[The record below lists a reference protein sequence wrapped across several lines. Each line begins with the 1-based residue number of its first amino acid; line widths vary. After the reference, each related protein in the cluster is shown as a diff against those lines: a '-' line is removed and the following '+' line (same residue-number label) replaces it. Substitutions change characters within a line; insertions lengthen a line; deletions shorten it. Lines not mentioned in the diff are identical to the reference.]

1 MDDFTGFT
9 NFIEVD
15 GKQVTD
21 WKGLVQSFREHVEMA
36 DKNNMSLKPSK
47 TCFGVREVEFYG
59 RVINKDG
66 VRHADHNLT
75 PIERMVPPMDIS
87 ELRRILGLCVQH
99 KDSIKNFNFICR
111 PLHDLTLAQ
120 LPRDWT

>member
-1 MDDFTGFT
+1 
-9 NFIEVD
+9 
-15 GKQVTD
+15 
-21 WKGLVQSFREHVEMA
+21 MA
-36 DKNNMSLKPSK
+36 DKNNLSLKPSE
-47 TCFGVREVEFYG
+47 TCFGTREVEFYG
-59 RVINKDG
+59 QVINKDG
-66 VRHADHNLT
+66 VRHANHNLT